1 MGRFERFKF
10 PFEFSRFFFFF
21 LKIPLVFL
29 PIYSNTIHYINTNQN
44 K

>member
-21 LKIPLVFL
+21 FENSFGFSPNLFQHYPL
-29 PIYSNTIHYINTNQN
+29 YKYKS